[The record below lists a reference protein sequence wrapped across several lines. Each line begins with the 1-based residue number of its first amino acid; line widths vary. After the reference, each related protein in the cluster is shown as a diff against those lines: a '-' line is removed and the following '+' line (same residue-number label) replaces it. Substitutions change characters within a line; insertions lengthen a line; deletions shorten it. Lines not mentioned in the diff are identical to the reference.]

1 VGARWAPIG
10 RGASNP
16 VFWPQLEV
24 VLCGGEQ
31 HTRLRAAGVT
41 ALAAA
46 TDRRPGASARGG
58 GPPPP

>member
-1 VGARWAPIG
+1 VPAGRRSGEAP
-10 RGASNP
+10 SNP

-31 HTRLRAAGVT
+31 RARLRAAGVT

-58 GPPPP
+58 WPPPP